1 MKEALW
7 LCACLAGAA
16 ALHGADD
23 GIFRYDFG
31 SKTSPLRE
39 GYVQVTPLKGQGY
52 SWSTSAK
59 LKAVENTILESQ
71 ANKRR
76 QSIEPPP
83 VYFNT
88 LSCDHVSGA
97 GDALLK
103 LKVPAGAYRAVMIC
117 GHAGR
122 CKPGFVWNI
131 QTGGEE
137 INNLGRFAIREL
149 IFPVEAGAD
158 GAVISL
164 KTKSSWL
171 VNALLLVPEK
181 KWKEFRKSDEYRSLR
196 NEMFLLSDERL
207 AKWKKIPQPI
217 IRPAAEPAWTEQ
229 QKNQGFALFRRG
241 YCDPV
246 FPGEFPRKEEIDAPL
261 RLFAAGNELESI
273 TFTVHAL
280 KDIDSVKL
288 ETSPLSGPRGAKLA
302 APGIRYVRYM
312 MVRPHYTILDR
323 YFEAP
328 DIVMPYRKPLELEK
342 GRNLTFWLT
351 VKVPAGTPAG
361 TYTGQVRLSCGKVT
375 RNLPFTVKILPFDLE
390 KDPDRIYAIYYRM
403 PDPDASNDSP
413 HSARWLTNK
422 RESELAGLRDAG
434 FTGITMNFWATRRK
448 GKELSVEMNRYR
460 KGAEALNRYGITAPV
475 PAGYGEGR
483 LYADN
488 MHKGLPP
495 HLTGMEMPNDAYFAD
510 VEKTIQTI
518 MAEYKKNPSWPEPLI
533 YLTDEPD
540 CTPTVV
546 AYLKRVGEIAKR
558 CGARTYVTANPASK
572 LFAPLFDV
580 VDVWCPPSFALPPE
594 AMKEWQK
601 KRPGTEFW
609 CYPNSVC
616 GSNNHVTFAGARMTF
631 GFGFWKSEFK
641 ALIPWMYQSIGGDQ
655 WNYLDAARMDFL
667 NRTDDDGTPIPAMNF
682 LCYREGI
689 DDVRYLRTLRT
700 RIDLAKR
707 NGLAA
712 AAARGE
718 KLIGELRE
726 AIPAQRR
733 YKDHEDGVWDCG
745 TMDAWR
751 WRIAQ
756 EIMNINTEL
765 QKKGVRK

>member
-31 SKTSPLRE
+31 TKTSPLRG
-39 GYVQVTPLKGQGY
+39 GYVQVTPLKGYGY
-52 SWSTSAK
+52 TWISAPK
-59 LKAVENTILESQ
+59 LKAVENKILETQ

-76 QSIEPPP
+76 QTIEPPP
-83 VYFNT
+83 VYYNN
-88 LSCDHVSGA
+88 LSCDYVTGTGEA
-97 GDALLK
+97 RLK
-103 LKVPAGAYRAVMIC
+103 LKVPAGSYRAVMIC

-122 CKPGFVWNI
+122 GNPNFVWNI
-131 QTGGEE
+131 EAGGVEV
-137 INNLGRFAIREL
+137 NNWGKFAIREL
-149 IFPVEAGAD
+149 IFPVRAADD
-158 GAVISL
+158 GAVIAI
-164 KTKSSWL
+164 KTKSAWL
-171 VNALLLVPEK
+171 VNALLLVPEE
-181 KWKEFRKSDEYRSLR
+181 KWDEFRKGGEYRSLR
-196 NEMFLLSDERL
+196 NEMFLLSNARL
-207 AKWKKIPQPI
+207 AKWKRIPQPI
-217 IRPAAEPAWTEQ
+217 VRPAPPPKWTEEQ
-229 QKNQGFALFRRG
+229 LEGEFVLFRRG

-246 FPGEFPRKEEIDAPL
+246 FPGEFPWKEELDAPL
-261 RLFAAGNELESI
+261 RLFAAGNELESV
-273 TFTVHAL
+273 TFTVHAM
-280 KDIDSVKL
+280 KNIGSVKL
-288 ETSPLSGPRGAKLA
+288 ETSPLSGPGGAKLA
-302 APGIRYVRYM
+302 APEIRYVRYM
-312 MVRPHYTILDR
+312 FVRPHYTVLDK

-328 DIVMPYRKPLELEK
+328 DIVMPYRKPLELDK
-342 GRNLTFWLT
+342 GRNLRFWLT

-361 TYTGQVRLSCGKVT
+361 TYTGEVKLTCDEKSKT
-375 RNLPFTVKILPFDLE
+375 LPFTVKVLGFDLE
-390 KDPDRIYAIYYRM
+390 KDPDRIYAIYYHM
-403 PDPDASNDSP
+403 PDPEAAKDP
-413 HSARWLTNK
+413 HSSKWLTNK
-422 RESELAGLRDAG
+422 RESELAGLREAG
-434 FTGITMNFWATRRK
+434 FTGITMNFWASHKK
-448 GKELSVEMNRYR
+448 GKALFVESARYK
-460 KGAEALNRYGITAPV
+460 KGAEAVKRYGITAPV

-488 MHKGLPP
+488 MHKSLPP

-510 VEKTIQTI
+510 VEKTVQTI

-540 CTPTVV
+540 STPTVV

-572 LFAPLFDV
+572 LYAPLFDV

-594 AMKEWQK
+594 AMKEWKK

-616 GSNNHVTFAGARMTF
+616 GSNNHVTPAGARMTF
-631 GFGFWKSEFK
+631 GYGFWKSEFK

-689 DDVRYLRTLRT
+689 DDVRYIRTLRT

-707 NGLAA
+707 NGLTAA
-712 AAARGE
+712 ADKGE
-718 KLIGELRE
+718 KLLEELRE